1 MTIIYLIR
9 HGDTDYVGRRLAGWL
24 PGIHLNERGRRQ
36 AARLAEELAEVRF
49 AALYAS
55 PLDRTLETAAPIAAS
70 HHLRVVRRPG
80 LGELKAGTWEGQSL
94 KSLRRRKLWA
104 VVQHSP
110 SLARF
115 PGGESFVEAQGRIV
129 AELEGVRQ
137 AHPRP
142 DASVAVVSHADMI
155 KLALAHY
162 IGLPLDQFQR
172 LSIEP
177 ASISIL
183 SVGDSHTRLLQ
194 QNDTR
199 ASRPQPK

>member
-1 MTIIYLIR
+1 MTIFYFIR
-9 HGDTDYVGRRLAGWL
+9 HGDTDYVGRKLSGWL
-24 PGIHLNERGRRQ
+24 PGIHLNERGLRQ
-36 AARLAEELAEVRF
+36 AARLAEELADVRF

-55 PLDRTLETAAPIAAS
+55 PLERTLETAAPIAAT
-70 HHLRVVRRPG
+70 HHLRVLRRPG
-80 LGELKAGTWEGQSL
+80 LGELKVGTWEGQSL

-104 VVQHSP
+104 VVQRAP

-115 PGGESFVEAQGRIV
+115 PGGESFVEAQGRMV
-129 AELEGVRQ
+129 AVLEDLRRE
-137 AHPRP
+137 HPRP
-142 DASVAVVSHADMI
+142 EAIVAVISHADMI

-183 SVGDSHTRLLQ
+183 SVGESHTRLLQ

-199 ASRPQPK
+199 ASRPRPE

>member
-1 MTIIYLIR
+1 M
-9 HGDTDYVGRRLAGWL
+9 RL
-24 PGIHLNERGRRQ
+24 
-36 AARLAEELAEVRF
+36 
-49 AALYAS
+49 
-55 PLDRTLETAAPIAAS
+55 
-70 HHLRVVRRPG
+70 
-80 LGELKAGTWEGQSL
+80 
-94 KSLRRRKLWA
+94 
-104 VVQHSP
+104 
-110 SLARF
+110 
-115 PGGESFVEAQGRIV
+115 
-129 AELEGVRQ
+129 